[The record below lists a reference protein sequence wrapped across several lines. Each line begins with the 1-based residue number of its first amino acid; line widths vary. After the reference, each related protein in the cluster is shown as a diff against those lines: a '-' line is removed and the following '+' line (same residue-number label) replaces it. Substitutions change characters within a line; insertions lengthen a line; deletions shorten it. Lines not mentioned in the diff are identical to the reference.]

1 MMVAVVAQRW
11 RRRRKRTEKSSSFI
25 EWIITLFT
33 KLFPKYLEFCSVNTN
48 KYHTSDLEDNLQQQQ
63 QQWVANGTGGGGG
76 VDEGVIGW
84 SGNDSIIIIWKLKK
98 FGKNMLLLKQ
108 KIINMI

>member
-1 MMVAVVAQRW
+1 MG
-11 RRRRKRTEKSSSFI
+11 
-25 EWIITLFT
+25 
-33 KLFPKYLEFCSVNTN
+33 C
-48 KYHTSDLEDNLQQQQ
+48 
-63 QQWVANGTGGGGG
+63 NGTGGGGG

-84 SGNDSIIIIWKLKK
+84 SGNDSIIIIWRLKK